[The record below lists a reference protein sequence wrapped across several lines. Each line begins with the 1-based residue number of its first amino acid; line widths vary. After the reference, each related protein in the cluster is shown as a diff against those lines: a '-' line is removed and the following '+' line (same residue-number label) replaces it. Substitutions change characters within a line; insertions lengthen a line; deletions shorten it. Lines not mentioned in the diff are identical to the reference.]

1 MKFLVGILN
10 SSLVAYWIQN
20 KGKKQG
26 ELYKLDKEP
35 LLEIPLPIL
44 DDTKQQPI
52 INLVE
57 QILILKEVNQQAD
70 TSILEKEID
79 TVVYNLYGLTEEEI
93 SIYKRGRNSHV
104 NSNRKNIDLANYLEL
119 YRMFDV
125 YQYTL
130 PGHDKN
136 LSKVN
141 FSLLLVLIYIC
152 PL

>member
-57 QILILKEVNQQAD
+57 QILILKEVNPQAD

-93 SIYKRGRNSHV
+93 RVVEGK
-104 NSNRKNIDLANYLEL
+104 
-119 YRMFDV
+119 
-125 YQYTL
+125 
-130 PGHDKN
+130 
-136 LSKVN
+136 
-141 FSLLLVLIYIC
+141 
-152 PL
+152 